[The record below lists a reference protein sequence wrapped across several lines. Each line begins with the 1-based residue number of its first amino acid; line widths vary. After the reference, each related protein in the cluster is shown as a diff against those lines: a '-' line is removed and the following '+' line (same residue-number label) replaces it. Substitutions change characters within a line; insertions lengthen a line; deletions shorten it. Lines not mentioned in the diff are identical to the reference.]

1 MISLEPDQDS
11 GGSDSDCSLE
21 FVNDTAENNTKT
33 ENPDKYIKIKKKSAE
48 LLTIF
53 TPQPI
58 VMNKKKYKENTVERT
73 NIMKYIS
80 SISSP
85 KSFSPKKVDV
95 LQSETSITPQ
105 VFIFLMKNWDLRIIR
120 LAKTKN
126 LSISKNQS
134 TSKNALI

>member
-48 LLTIF
+48 LPTIF

-58 VMNKKKYKENTVERT
+58 VMNKKKNIKKILRKGRT
-73 NIMKYIS
+73 
-80 SISSP
+80 
-85 KSFSPKKVDV
+85 
-95 LQSETSITPQ
+95 
-105 VFIFLMKNWDLRIIR
+105 
-120 LAKTKN
+120 
-126 LSISKNQS
+126 
-134 TSKNALI
+134 